1 MKNKVILLLFILFF
15 LFQPI
20 TQTEAAISAYEPNI
34 PLGNWKSPAF
44 SQLFVIDGSSESN
57 FIHTEDWKVEVDGRF
72 AGNMMLM
79 RPKTNNAM
87 GLTFVHK
94 NMLRQWGEA
103 FNGNPAYVERETQ
116 PRNIESIHY
125 STTYQRYYS
134 RDIARRSGAHIP
146 TIQGSGEYTKWGHQI
161 GIVKI
166 KTTPFPKPNIT
177 GPATVKKGE
186 TVTYTI
192 SGEEFSPY
200 EDWIKWKF
208 NEGGTRLDDGQVYNN
223 TFSKSVKVKF
233 DNCGTK
239 TLKLYVTDEVEREK
253 STTKTVKVEGCE
265 NDGGGSTP
273 VDPNPDPDEPEGVP
287 KPPDSG
293 EQGGAGSAKGKAY
306 WELRR
311 ANLNEESQVYVKSS
325 FSINGNH
332 YATRNPSH
340 SVQFAGR
347 TIQQSGAIQSAAP
360 GRAVKG
366 SNLNYSF
373 QYEYTNYPIGWQC
386 SQSGTDKEG
395 NSICLNWTF
404 NSNPDWSKG
413 QTFRLS
419 GSIPINH
426 KQGDTIK
433 NSSLDNILGQKF
445 LVGREDTWNP
455 GKSSKDYFEH
465 WEKTGNVPKANYDLK
480 TQTTLP
486 ITPGMLKYQVELPS
500 GEHLKS
506 GFETLKKEKSHGFF
520 FPADVDDSLKKDYK
534 NRSSYSSYQYAFPLQ
549 QSVMKDKG
557 TTGSKRAF
565 EYEYV
570 TDLFFT
576 SKYTGYM
583 VGTPYTQKVKQHFV
597 KGTSIPSHSS
607 LMKEGEQKI
616 QSSFKED
623 TGEAFVDEVLYTK
636 SESEIQRL
644 QRYAIPVSPTSPLKP
659 KETYKNHI
667 VLENMGL
674 SDLIFEYD
682 QSFKFNHYLFGS
694 GADEAWIIEQ
704 PESKVKLDHLKPTD
718 IHTIII
724 EHDNKKQMLDLILD
738 RPKEKLHKFR
748 VTDRAFIPKI
758 ESIVGDL

>member
-1 MKNKVILLLFILFF
+1 MRSKVIIFLVTFF
-15 LFQPI
+15 LFLQPMA
-20 TQTEAAISAYEPNI
+20 QTEAAISAYEPDI
-34 PLGNWKSPAF
+34 PLGNWKSPPA
-44 SQLFVIDGSSESN
+44 SQLFKIDGSSENN
-57 FIHTEDWKVEVDGRF
+57 FIHTEDWYVEVDGQRV
-72 AGNMMLM
+72 GQMMLM
-79 RPKTNNAM
+79 RPKTDGSK
-87 GLTFVHK
+87 GLTFAHK
-94 NMLRQWGEA
+94 STLKQWGQVL
-103 FNGNPAYVERETQ
+103 NGNPAYVESATM
-116 PRNIESIHY
+116 PRDIKNVTY
-125 STTYQRYYS
+125 GKVYQRYYS
-134 RDIARRSGAHIP
+134 RDIARNSGAHEP
-146 TIQGSGEYTKWGHQI
+146 TIQGSGEYSKWGHRI
-161 GIVKI
+161 GVLKI
-166 KTTPFPKPNIT
+166 KTTPFPKPNIA

-208 NEGGTRLDDGQVYNN
+208 NEGGTLLDDGQVYNN

-239 TLKLYVTDEVEREK
+239 TLKLYVTDEVQREK
-253 STTKTVKVEGCE
+253 STTKTIKVEGCE
-265 NDGGGSTP
+265 SNGGSTP

-293 EQGGAGSAKGKAY
+293 EQGGAGSARGKAF

-311 ANLNEESQVYVKSS
+311 ADVDQESKVYVKSG
-325 FSINGNH
+325 FRINGSH

-340 SVQFAGR
+340 SIQFGGR
-347 TIQQSGAIQSAAP
+347 TVVQPGEIESMASGRS
-360 GRAVKG
+360 VKG
-366 SNLNYSF
+366 SSLNYTF

-386 SQSGTDKEG
+386 SQSGTDKDG

-455 GKSSKDYFEH
+455 GKSTKDYFEQ
-465 WEKTGNVPKANYDLK
+465 WEKTADAPKSSYTLK
-480 TQTTLP
+480 TQSTLP
-486 ITPGMLKYQVELPS
+486 ITPGTLKYQVELPS
-500 GEHLKS
+500 GEHAKS
-506 GFETLKKEKSHGFF
+506 GFQTLKKEKSHGFF
-520 FPADVDDSLKKDYK
+520 FPADVDDSLKKEYK

-549 QSVMKDKG
+549 QRVMKDKG
-557 TTGSKRAF
+557 MSGSKRSF

-616 QSSFKED
+616 KSSFKED
-623 TGEAFVDEVLYTK
+623 TGETFGDEVLYTK
-636 SESEIQRL
+636 SESEMQRL

-674 SDLIFEYD
+674 SDLVFEYD

-694 GADEAWIIEQ
+694 GADDAWIIEQ
-704 PESKVKLDHLKPTD
+704 ADDRQSISKSDAAHIHKIKISNDQVREIAVKENGR
-718 IHTIII
+718 TI
-724 EHDNKKQMLDLILD
+724 ERM
-738 RPKEKLHKFR
+738 HKFR
-748 VTDRAFIPKI
+748 LIDRDFIK
-758 ESIVGDL
+758 EVKSLVDLGL